1 MRPNVLLLLAL
12 VSPTWAADLPS
23 IDTPL
28 KTGLSAKADAA
39 VVIGVEHYGYLPS
52 VPYAER
58 DAQAM
63 YDFLLYTRGVRSSR
77 ITLLKGANSRKKIRD
92 AVAEAGEGV
101 GPGGTMWVYF
111 AGHGTASPSTKE
123 RLLLPEN
130 TPADADGY
138 EESGVKV
145 SELQR
150 LAGAGGGEVILITDA
165 CFTGAGRDGS
175 TLVAGGRSFV
185 PGVATAVGGAA
196 QWDAAQPNQ
205 VAGPLDAVQHGAFTY
220 FAIGAMRGWA
230 DGQLSGSRDEVVTT
244 EEANAYVDEA
254 LRSVGI
260 RDQRP
265 SLVGA
270 SSYERTLA
278 SGPKLERAPVLAALV
293 APRGRE
299 STDGAVAMSPQ
310 SGGTTF
316 GVGSGLSASEKLAA
330 QRCDDASRIT
340 ADEAHAKKLARAVS
354 AVQASATTAWQ
365 ALEPELTSC
374 VELRATADR
383 AACAAQADGF
393 AKKGKTAVATLSTHT
408 EVVPSDCGPRE
419 RTYEAETVRVTV
431 AEVAWAEAL
440 AAKLRQAPAAA
451 ASAAVTA
458 TGSSS
463 YSASGRDWMSP
474 SFGLMKWIPAGSFTM
489 GSAEGVGEEDEY
501 PAHKVTLTGGFWL
514 MEHEVTQGEWASVMG
529 SNPSHFSK
537 CGSTC
542 PVEMVSWED
551 AQAFI
556 WKVSSRDGVSYRL
569 PTEAE
574 WEYGARGGQS
584 YEYAGSNQL
593 GDVAWYGGNSGN
605 TPHPVC
611 GKSRNGYGLCDMS
624 GNVMEVV
631 ADRYG
636 TFPSGAVTNPGGV
649 SAGSYRVYRGGNYYY
664 SPGTARVAA
673 RYGGPPDWRG
683 NVLGLRLAR
692 TGP

>member
-12 VSPTWAADLPS
+12 VSPTWAAELPS

-101 GPGGTMWVYF
+101 GPGGTVWVYF

-130 TPADADGY
+130 TPADAEGY

-299 STDGAVAMSPQ
+299 STDGAVATSPQ

-330 QRCDDASRIT
+330 QRCDDASRVT
-340 ADEAHAKKLARAVS
+340 ADEAHAKQLARAVS

-365 ALEPELTSC
+365 ALEPELSSC

-408 EVVPSDCGPRE
+408 EVVPTDCGPRE

-440 AAKLRQAPAAA
+440 AAKLRQAPATA

-463 YSASGRDWMSP
+463 NSASGRDWMSP
-474 SFGLMKWIPAGSFTM
+474 TLGLMKWIPAGSFTM
-489 GSAEGVGEEDEY
+489 GSAEGVGHASEH
-501 PAHKVTLTGGFWL
+501 PAHKVTLTHGFWL

-529 SNPSHFSK
+529 SNPSYLST
-537 CGSTC
+537 CGASC
-542 PVEMVSWED
+542 PVEWVSWDD

-556 WKVSSRDGVSYRL
+556 KKVSTRDGVTYRL

-574 WEYGARGGQS
+574 WEYAARGGQS
-584 YEYAGSNQL
+584 YAFAG
-593 GDVAWYGGNSGN
+593 GKEAGAVAWMSEN
-605 TPHPVC
+605 TSFTTHAAC
-611 GKSRNGYGLCDMS
+611 GKARNGYGLCDMS
-624 GNVMEVV
+624 GNVQEWVSDWYGAYPSGGVTDPGGDSRGSFRVCRGGDWGNTPESLRV
-631 ADRYG
+631 ADRVWNS
-636 TFPSGAVTNPGGV
+636 PDAL
-649 SAGSYRVYRGGNYYY
+649 
-664 SPGTARVAA
+664 SPG
-673 RYGGPPDWRG
+673 
-683 NVLGLRLAR
+683 LGLRLAR
-692 TGP
+692 VGP